1 MTGLTMTDCSVA
13 DNITQAKYELDRAM
27 AASGYTQCAQW
38 AMKWGRALLEVA
50 AEHAG
55 DGRDLESEIDD
66 ISSDLDA
73 TTDELRDAEDRIKEL
88 TDAIKSAISKL
99 ESEL

>member
-13 DNITQAKYELDRAM
+13 DNVTQAKYELDRAM

-55 DGRDLESEIDD
+55 EDDNRDYQ
-66 ISSDLDA
+66 IS
-73 TTDELRDAEDRIKEL
+73 ELRVALREHQDENEALIE
-88 TDAIKSAISKL
+88 AMKSAITKL
-99 ESEL
+99 ESCL

>member
-13 DNITQAKYELDRAM
+13 DNVTQAKYELDRADQVGD
-27 AASGYTQCAQW
+27 AAARQIRLGDW

-55 DGRDLESEIDD
+55 EDYDGELGREINDLEEEMSELRGAIRRA
-66 ISSDLDA
+66 I
-73 TTDELRDAEDRIKEL
+73 DELE
-88 TDAIKSAISKL
+88 SA
-99 ESEL
+99 

>member
-13 DNITQAKYELDRAM
+13 DNVTQAKYELDRAM

-55 DGRDLESEIDD
+55 EDYVSREEHCDSMDRVEGDVEALQNEIADIHEKVREAINTLEAA
-66 ISSDLDA
+66 L
-73 TTDELRDAEDRIKEL
+73 
-88 TDAIKSAISKL
+88 
-99 ESEL
+99 